1 MQIQRLQSRSSNHH
15 TEELT
20 WRRKEDNT
28 IVQFFNRVFMRA
40 VISGVQFPIGVGENR
55 KEAKQNAAKSALRSL
70 DDKENQRPVVRPT
83 VYTAKNVSSKP
94 APVCQKNITAKL
106 VYEKTCVSKMTEV
119 MSIDIALE
127 TVLYSTK
134 SQFDFKELLGSGA
147 FGQVYKVIDKLL
159 DKHFALKIVR
169 FKEIRKAVRE
179 AKAMSDLYHPHIV
192 RCYSAWVGDSGYQ
205 WDSTDDSSSS
215 TQSSSDSSEKFLY
228 IQMELCDTRTLK
240 EWIDENNKNTSN
252 RDSKRRKESL
262 DIVLQIVDGVEYI
275 HSKKF
280 IHRDLKPSNIMFG
293 QEGQVKIGDFGL
305 RGERSH
311 LCPTGKTIT
320 HNKPYGRKVDI
331 FPLGLI
337 YFELLWKISTFHE
350 KDKVSFRGKKPPEE
364 FSHRFTEEVHLHS
377 LSVFT
382 NISQYFL
389 YVPVDW
395 IVLQAGLYFYSFP
408 VLPVLLFML

>member
-1 MQIQRLQSRSSNHH
+1 IQRA
-15 TEELT
+15 
-20 WRRKEDNT
+20 RKGRHANSKT
-28 IVQFFNRVFMRA
+28 SFFQV
-40 VISGVQFPIGVGENR
+40 
-55 KEAKQNAAKSALRSL
+55 
-70 DDKENQRPVVRPT
+70 
-83 VYTAKNVSSKP
+83 
-94 APVCQKNITAKL
+94 
-106 VYEKTCVSKMTEV
+106 
-119 MSIDIALE
+119 DIALE

-169 FKEIRKAVRE
+169 FKEKAVRE

-215 TQSSSDSSEKFLY
+215 THDSSEKFLY

-305 RGERSH
+305 KS
-311 LCPTGKTIT
+311 
-320 HNKPYGRKVDI
+320 NKPYGRKVDI

-350 KDKVSFRGKKPPEE
+350 KDKLPLRSCRRHDWTVANGEGTSKLR
-364 FSHRFTEEVHLHS
+364 S
-377 LSVFT
+377 L
-382 NISQYFL
+382 
-389 YVPVDW
+389 
-395 IVLQAGLYFYSFP
+395 
-408 VLPVLLFML
+408 

>member
-1 MQIQRLQSRSSNHH
+1 
-15 TEELT
+15 
-20 WRRKEDNT
+20 
-28 IVQFFNRVFMRA
+28 MRA

-70 DDKENQRPVVRPT
+70 DDKENQRPVGE
-83 VYTAKNVSSKP
+83 NVSSKP

-106 VYEKTCVSKMTEV
+106 VYEKTCVSDELSRLQITPDFCDAESEIMV
-119 MSIDIALE
+119 E
-127 TVLYSTK
+127 TPNASKHPIVQNIPHETNPGSDSSELTSDHSETLSTK

-305 RGERSH
+305 VTTETDDNGE
-311 LCPTGKTIT
+311 LK
-320 HNKPYGRKVDI
+320 
-331 FPLGLI
+331 
-337 YFELLWKISTFHE
+337 
-350 KDKVSFRGKKPPEE
+350 
-364 FSHRFTEEVHLHS
+364 
-377 LSVFT
+377 
-382 NISQYFL
+382 
-389 YVPVDW
+389 
-395 IVLQAGLYFYSFP
+395 
-408 VLPVLLFML
+408 